1 MVGGRMSLLA
11 HVSSTH
17 DPSVSG
23 PAEVS
28 ARSFP
33 ATRLAV
39 LTILTVMTAQVVFLT
54 VGCDWDLSGDEA
66 EFWTWSRRLD
76 WSYFARGPLIA
87 WLIGLSTWVGRV
99 LNPGSTVDTMPEVRI
114 PAVLLGGLTAWGVF
128 RLSMDVVG
136 RPRAALLA
144 VLLMPAI
151 PVLAIGGVLITC
163 DTPLVC
169 CWTWA
174 AVWCFR
180 AWRDDRLMDWVAA
193 GFIVAAGV
201 LAKYSML
208 ALPASVGL
216 FLLLDRRGR
225 AHLIKPGFWV
235 MSVIGVILGLAPIVI
250 WNANHHWVGLGQL
263 ADRVG
268 LSERSVWG
276 SIVPLFAFLGGEIA
290 ALGIVWWFVGFNALI
305 SAGRRVV
312 GARAETEAAAVGERS
327 GLIYLLCLW
336 GVIWSAC
343 FVASLLGET
352 EANWMV
358 PGYISLVVLS
368 GVGLERIFLAGG
380 FRPKAIVVAWS
391 GCVALISLL
400 HHTEWTYPLAARF
413 VPAPT
418 KRWPAPL
425 RRFDPTCRLRGHD
438 DLARQVDLILAKLR
452 ARGEDPFVLTTTYA
466 LTATME
472 FQLAGQPETYCL
484 SWNYGMTRDPV
495 NQHDLWRPNPRL
507 DLEAFRGRTGVLI
520 DDSNMPP
527 SFANQMVEK
536 GVFGSMEST
545 ERLVVSEGGLA
556 VGAWDIAI
564 CHDYRGLASYKQNP
578 WKKQK

>member
-1 MVGGRMSLLA
+1 MSLIA
-11 HVSSTH
+11 HAIAAH
-17 DPSVSG
+17 DPSVSR
-23 PAEVS
+23 
-28 ARSFP
+28 RSTGVGAFP
-33 ATRLAV
+33 ATRLAIFA
-39 LTILTVMTAQVVFLT
+39 ILTVMAAQILFLT

-76 WSYFARGPLIA
+76 LSYFARGPLIA
-87 WLIGLSTWVGRV
+87 WIIALSTWIGRQV
-99 LNPGSTVDTMPEVRI
+99 NSGATVDSMLAVRI

-128 RLSMDVVG
+128 RLSMSVLG

-174 AVWCFR
+174 AVWGYR
-180 AWRDDRLMDWVAA
+180 AWRDDSIPAWIGA
-193 GFIVAAGV
+193 GLIVAVGV
-201 LAKYSML
+201 LAKYTML
-208 ALPASVGL
+208 AMPASIGL
-216 FLLLDRRGR
+216 FLLLDARGR
-225 AHLIKPGFWV
+225 AHLLKPGFWL
-235 MSVIGVILGLAPIVI
+235 MSAIGVILGLAPIVI
-250 WNANHHWVGLGQL
+250 WNANHHWVGFGQL

-290 ALGIVWWFVGFNALI
+290 ALGIVWWFVGVYAVVG
-305 SAGRRVV
+305 AGRRIVQT
-312 GARAETEAAAVGERS
+312 RSETDPEHIEARS
-327 GLIYLLCLW
+327 GLLYLICLW

-343 FVASLLGET
+343 FAASLLGET

-358 PGYISLVVLS
+358 PGYIALLVLS
-368 GVGLERIFLAGG
+368 GASLERVLFAGG
-380 FRPKAIVVAWS
+380 MKAKAIILAWS
-391 GCVALISLL
+391 GCVALIGLL
-400 HHTEWTYPLAARF
+400 HHTEWTYPLVARF

-425 RRFDPTCRLRGHD
+425 RRFDPTCRLRGHQG
-438 DLARQVDLILAKLR
+438 LARKVDGILARLR

-466 LTATME
+466 LTATLE

-527 SFANQMVEK
+527 SFSNQMVEK

-545 ERLVVSEGGLA
+545 ERLAVTERGLA
-556 VGAWDIAI
+556 VGAWDVAV
-564 CHDYRGLASYKQNP
+564 CHDYRGVANYKQNP
-578 WKKQK
+578 WKTKK